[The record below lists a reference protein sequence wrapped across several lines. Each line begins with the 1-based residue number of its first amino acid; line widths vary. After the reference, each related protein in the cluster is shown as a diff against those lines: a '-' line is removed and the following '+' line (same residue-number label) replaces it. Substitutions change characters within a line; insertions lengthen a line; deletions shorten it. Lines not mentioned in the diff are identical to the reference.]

1 MTYNFKKLH
10 VKGESTNV
18 GVNSPGHKRIKCS
31 KKIMWKKEGTKVEV
45 GGIKKIVFP
54 NSQLTNNLIENV
66 FLASF
71 RPWMNQLA
79 TPTTIL

>member
-1 MTYNFKKLH
+1 
-10 VKGESTNV
+10 
-18 GVNSPGHKRIKCS
+18 
-31 KKIMWKKEGTKVEV
+31 MWKKEGTKVEV

-79 TPTTIL
+79 TPTMIL